1 MGFNHD
7 SSGSFIMSPSI
18 QNTDVFGPES
28 IVRTRVCD
36 RVCMWVACSVYTLT
50 HIILTHTPRATAT
63 LGSQIHTVFPRPA
76 AWRMLLQSSRR
87 PERQPEQGV
96 GRARRVERALR
107 PERQPERRREQGVGR
122 ARRVKRALRP
132 ERQSERRR
140 EQGVGRARRVE
151 RALRPERQPE
161 RRREQGVGRPL
172 RPERQSERRLEQGA
186 EQEHLPVP
194 LRNPGRDRSRGR
206 LPHCSPH
213 LKAPA

>member
-1 MGFNHD
+1 LLLFSYGSTYASGVNQLGYGNRGVFYDTNLFTHELGHNMGFNHD

-122 ARRVKRALRP
+122 
-132 ERQSERRR
+132 
-140 EQGVGRARRVE
+140 
-151 RALRPERQPE
+151 
-161 RRREQGVGRPL
+161 PL